1 MCCFRSPLKSYALKK
16 KICAGE
22 DGIFQKYFQ
31 DNHEFN

>member
-1 MCCFRSPLKSYALKK
+1 MYCFRSPLKLYTLKK

-31 DNHEFN
+31 ENREFN